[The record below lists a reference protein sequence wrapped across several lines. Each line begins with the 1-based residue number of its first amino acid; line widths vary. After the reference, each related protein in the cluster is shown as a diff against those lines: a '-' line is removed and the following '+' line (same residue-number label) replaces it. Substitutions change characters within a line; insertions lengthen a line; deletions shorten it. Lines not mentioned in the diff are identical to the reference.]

1 MHQFENIFWTKANI
15 MENKISGVPAEEQ
28 YADTNSKHLYDVT
41 PNPRFLESN
50 REVGYDNYQAI
61 NDIVDNSV
69 DAIMECEDNS
79 NPFIKILTKFSD
91 KGKGRII
98 IVDNGVGMVKERL
111 IEAMRLGSNTEKD
124 RNSELGFFG
133 VGLKSA
139 ATSIGRGFKIITKH
153 IDGDYL
159 CGIFDLDRAIKEQ
172 SWKFVSVENANNE
185 EIEYF
190 NELTNNSISGT
201 IVEIYNLD
209 RISNHNKTVFDET
222 LLKTICRVQRYFI
235 TENTNGGNSD
245 GKISF
250 YLNNKKIRKIDP
262 MGREIKG
269 TILLNEN
276 QKDQKYQFSVNG
288 EDIEIIV
295 RYFYVDSAIETEYP
309 SEKLNGRTNGF
320 YVLRNQRQI
329 MEGERLD
336 FIGIDKSSGHHA
348 NFRAELLYDGK
359 YDHIFKTNVM
369 KNRIVMPQQ
378 LTDKMQPDVTNY
390 VKFARETRQKN
401 EPISEDASE
410 EVLKNAKS
418 IEDTKNKSLTTPTLL
433 RDKNGNLIKRA
444 DDVVLDEPIESETK
458 RPRKP
463 EEKPRKPRTLH
474 KINIDFIHNGETGSF
489 FIARH
494 LGGGKYLLRVNIDH
508 EFYKEYEKLNRH
520 GQAFMLN
527 ILHSYALAAHSEIY
541 TENLDMIDELINTW
555 SNFLRRDLKNS

>member
-1 MHQFENIFWTKANI
+1 MS
-15 MENKISGVPAEEQ
+15 KITSGVPAEVQ
-28 YADTNSKHLYDVT
+28 YADTKSAHLYDVT
-41 PNPRFLESN
+41 PNPRFLEYN

-69 DAIMECEDNS
+69 DAIMECDENP

-91 KGKGRII
+91 KGKGTIT
-98 IVDNGVGMVKERL
+98 IVDNGVGMVKEKL
-111 IEAMRLGSNTEKD
+111 IEALRLGSNIDKD

-153 IDGDYL
+153 VNGEYL
-159 CGIFDLDRAIKEQ
+159 CAIFDLDKAYKEQ
-172 SWKFVSVENANNE
+172 SWRFVSIETASDE
-185 EIEYF
+185 EIDYF
-190 NELTNNSISGT
+190 NQLTNSSVSGT
-201 IVEIYNLD
+201 VVEIYNLD
-209 RISNHNKTVFDET
+209 RISNHHKIHFDEI
-222 LLKTICRVQRYFI
+222 LLKTIGKVQRYYMSD
-235 TENTNGGNSD
+235 NTNGGNSD

-250 YLNNKKIRKIDP
+250 YLNNKKIHKIDP
-262 MGREIKG
+262 MGRELKG
-269 TILLNEN
+269 TKLLNEN
-276 QKDQKYQFSVNG
+276 QKDQKYQFNVNG
-288 EDIEIIV
+288 ESVEIIV
-295 RYFYVDSAIETEYP
+295 RYFYVDSAIETAYS
-309 SEKLNGRTNGF
+309 SERLNGRTNGF

-336 FIGIDKSSGHHA
+336 FVGIDKASGHHS

-378 LTDKMQPDVTNY
+378 LTDKMQADVSNY
-390 VKFARETRQKN
+390 AKFSKEERQKN

-418 IEDTKNKSLTTPTLL
+418 IEENKNKSLTTPTLI
-433 RDKNGNLIKRA
+433 RDKNGNLIKKA
-444 DDVVLDEPIESETK
+444 DDIVLDEPSEPENK
-458 RPRKP
+458 RTRKP
-463 EEKPRKPRTLH
+463 EEKPRKQRTLH
-474 KINIDFIHNGETGSF
+474 KINIGFIHNGENGSF

-494 LGGGKYLLRVNIDH
+494 LGSGKYLLRINVDH
-508 EFYKEYEKLNRH
+508 EFYKEYEKLTRQ

-541 TENLDMIDELINTW
+541 TENLDAIDELINTW